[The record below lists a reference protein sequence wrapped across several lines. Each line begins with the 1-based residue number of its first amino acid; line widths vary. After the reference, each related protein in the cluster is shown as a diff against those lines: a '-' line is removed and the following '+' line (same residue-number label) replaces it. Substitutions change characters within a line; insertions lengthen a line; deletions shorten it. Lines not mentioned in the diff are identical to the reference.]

1 MSAPAARVADS
12 GGFFLPLQARRAAIG
27 SLALCSL
34 LVSILV
40 LVSVFGDATASS
52 VAIVFFIHLIA
63 VIGIGVYTGNTG
75 IVSFGHT
82 AFMAIGAYTSAI
94 LTLPT
99 TTKQY
104 QLTALPDW
112 LASIQTDLVTALF
125 AAVAISVVVA
135 AVIGLV
141 IARMVDAAASIA
153 TLGLLVIVYTVL
165 NAARDVTRGSQALFG
180 FETIGSLWFV
190 GLLGCL
196 AVLVARSFGATR
208 VGLRAMA
215 AREDAPAA
223 SAVGVNVVRTRFFC
237 WVVSAG
243 LMGLSGAL
251 LGHYLGVISP
261 RAFYFGLAFSL
272 LAMLICGGM
281 RTVTGAVLGA
291 LVISLLSEVL
301 RRMEGGVDLA
311 IFEVPEIFGLTKIGI
326 AAAILFFMYRLP
338 NGLAGRVEIEMMV
351 PFLRRLSA
359 AGAGREVPTPHHTL
373 RLAEAVTSTEPR
385 LTVER
390 VTKRFGGVVAN
401 SDVSLSVS
409 PGQIVGILGANGA
422 GKSTLLAMIGGSLPA
437 DQGEIV
443 LNGVSI
449 TKAPPHHRA
458 RLGLARTFQNIRLF
472 GGLSVWEN
480 VYCAALAGRPGEVE
494 PKAPDAEA
502 LTRSLLGAFGLMD
515 RADQAAGALEYG
527 AQRRVEIAR
536 ALALRPSL
544 LLLDEP
550 AAGMNPDETEA
561 LGDALLELRD
571 THDLSIVL
579 VEHDIALVAR
589 LSDTMIVLEKGEVI
603 ASGDPDAVLRDPKVI
618 ESYVG
623 TSVETG
629 LPDPQFADVTA
640 DTEEHAPKTAPE
652 GEGDR
657 T

>member
-1 MSAPAARVADS
+1 MSTPAARAAGA
-12 GGFFLPLQARRAAIG
+12 GGFVLPLQARRAAIG
-27 SLALCSL
+27 GGVLCALL
-34 LVSILV
+34 LSILT

-99 TTKQY
+99 ATKQY
-104 QLTALPDW
+104 QLTALPNW
-112 LASIQTDLVTALF
+112 LAGIQTDLATALVV
-125 AAVAISVVVA
+125 AVVISVVVA

-141 IARMVDAAASIA
+141 IARMVDAAATIA

-180 FETIGSLWFV
+180 FETINSLWLV

-208 VGLRAMA
+208 VGLRAKA

-223 SAVGVNVVRTRFFC
+223 SAVGVDVVRTRFFC

-291 LVISLLSEVL
+291 LVISLLSEML

-311 IFEVPEIFGLTKIGI
+311 LFELPEILGLTKIGI
-326 AAAILFFMYRLP
+326 AAAILFFMYRMP

-351 PFLRRLSA
+351 PALRRLSA
-359 AGAGREVPTPHHTL
+359 ARPGGGAPPPRRAPRSRDERTP
-373 RLAEAVTSTEPR
+373 AMPR
-385 LTVER
+385 LTVDR
-390 VTKRFGGVVAN
+390 LTKRFGGVIAN
-401 SDVSLSVS
+401 SNVSLSVD

-443 LNGVSI
+443 LNGMPI
-449 TKAPPHHRA
+449 TRAPAHRRA

-480 VYCAALAGRPGEVE
+480 VYCAALAGRPGEPE
-494 PKAPDAEA
+494 PKTADAEA
-502 LTRSLLGAFGLMD
+502 LTRDLLTAFGLMD
-515 RADQAAGALEYG
+515 RADQPAGALDYG

-561 LGDALLELRD
+561 LGDALLELRG

-579 VEHDIALVAR
+579 VEHDVALVAR

-603 ASGDPDAVLRDPKVI
+603 ATGEPDAVLRDPRVI

-623 TSVETG
+623 KSA
-629 LPDPQFADVTA
+629 DPTISGS
-640 DTEEHAPKTAPE
+640 HAAAGAT
-652 GEGDR
+652 EGDR
-657 T
+657 TH